1 MTQTEMLLTVL
12 KNGKLH
18 RNFDII
24 REIKAR
30 FYNGCSDLS
39 MFPLAARIWDL
50 VKPKDRGGKYGLKIE
65 SGNPEHFNKVRQ
77 SRGDW
82 YYQLQPKVEV
92 RTKHLF
98 GIEPIMRPGPRQ
110 QSLYPTGIIPKTR
123 DLSRKVGNRN

>member
-1 MTQTEMLLTVL
+1 MKNLTQCEMLLEVL
-12 KNGKLH
+12 KDGKLH

-39 MFPLAARIWDL
+39 MFPIAARIWDL
-50 VKPKDRGGKYGLKIE
+50 VKPESKGGKYELKIE
-65 SGNPEHFNKVRQ
+65 SGNPEHIHNVRQ

-82 YYQLQPKVEV
+82 YYQLQ
-92 RTKHLF
+92 
-98 GIEPIMRPGPRQ
+98 PIMRPGPRQ
-110 QSLYPTGIIPKTR
+110 QSLYPTGLIPKTR

>member
-12 KNGKLH
+12 KDGRLH

-39 MFPLAARIWDL
+39 MFPIAARIKDL
-50 VKPKDRGGKYGLKIE
+50 KNRHYDIE

-98 GIEPIMRPGPRQ
+98 GIKPIMTPGQRQ
-110 QSLYPTGIIPKTR
+110 QSLYPTGLIAKTISEGII
-123 DLSRKVGNRN
+123 GA

>member
-12 KNGKLH
+12 KDGRLH

-39 MFPLAARIWDL
+39 MFPIAARIKDL
-50 VKPKDRGGKYGLKIE
+50 KNRHYDIE

-82 YYQLQPKVEV
+82 YYRLIEEV
-92 RTKHLF
+92 
-98 GIEPIMRPGPRQ
+98 
-110 QSLYPTGIIPKTR
+110 
-123 DLSRKVGNRN
+123 

>member
-1 MTQTEMLLTVL
+1 MKNLTQTEMLLTVL
-12 KNGKLH
+12 KDGKAK

-39 MFPLAARIWDL
+39 MFPIAARIKDL
-50 VKPKDRGGKYGLKIE
+50 KNRNYDIE

-82 YYQLQPKVEV
+82 YYQLIEEV
-92 RTKHLF
+92 
-98 GIEPIMRPGPRQ
+98 
-110 QSLYPTGIIPKTR
+110 
-123 DLSRKVGNRN
+123 

>member
-1 MTQTEMLLTVL
+1 MKLTQCEMLLTVL
-12 KNGKLH
+12 KDGKAK

-39 MFPLAARIWDL
+39 MFPIAARIKDL
-50 VKPKDRGGKYGLKIE
+50 KNRGCDIE

-110 QSLYPTGIIPKTR
+110 QSLYPTGLIPKTR
-123 DLSRKVGNRN
+123 DLSRKVGSRN